1 MMRWHLNVNFQFSI
15 KYENIGNNLRGK
27 NKLVKESLVIHF
39 IFNSNKHLKN
49 LNYDLTNELDLFHNS
64 LIL

>member
-1 MMRWHLNVNFQFSI
+1 MKWHLNVNFQFSI
-15 KYENIGNNLRGK
+15 KYENIESNLRGK

-39 IFNSNKHLKN
+39 IFNSNKVLRS
-49 LNYDLTNELDLFHNS
+49 LNDDLTNELDLFNNS

>member
-1 MMRWHLNVNFQFSI
+1 MKWHLIVNFQFSI
-15 KYENIGNNLRGK
+15 KYENIESNLRGK

-39 IFNSNKHLKN
+39 IFNSNKVLRS
-49 LNYDLTNELDLFHNS
+49 LNDDLTNELDLFNNS